1 MRPCPG
7 FLSTP
12 HAGTFVI
19 ASDSEGRWAL
29 GFETEALDSHLTPE
43 DAAEAV
49 ARGHCRWP
57 SVGNPAALGIPCE
70 LKRWVVINS
79 GPAAARTPRPLLRV
93 VK

>member
-1 MRPCPG
+1 MPR
-7 FLSTP
+7 FFVHSTT
-12 HAGTFVI
+12 AGTFVI

-57 SVGNPAALGIPCE
+57 SVGNPAALGIPSE
-70 LKRWVVINS
+70 LTRWVVINS